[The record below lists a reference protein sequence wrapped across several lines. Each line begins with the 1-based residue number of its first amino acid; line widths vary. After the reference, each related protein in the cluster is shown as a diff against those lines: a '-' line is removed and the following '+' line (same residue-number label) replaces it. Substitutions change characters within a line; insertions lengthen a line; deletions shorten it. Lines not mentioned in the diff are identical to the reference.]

1 MRVKLTSILCV
12 SLCLAACGGGQ
23 KPAEEPAA
31 ESSAESSKDSSDSG
45 DSESDKSAESKSDD
59 AADKKDDAKEAKK
72 DKGEKKDDSSAS
84 DTSGP
89 KVTRTPRDIL
99 TAPDV
104 IFMFSF
110 NQSDMKDAAEKRCDS
125 EVKDNPKKRA
135 DCMTKEK
142 KKIEADGIAFKQE
155 KGNWYWLTIQ
165 RKGKTLV
172 NLHMVPIEFGK
183 EDDHSIV
190 LKPVGKD
197 EGKLRG
203 GAPGETKVEVPNE
216 YEIVIQDPKLGKM
229 VYEAKIGLTDK

>member
-1 MRVKLTSILCV
+1 
-12 SLCLAACGGGQ
+12 LCLAACGGGQ

-31 ESSAESSKDSSDSG
+31 ESSAESSKDASEASDG
-45 DSESDKSAESKSDD
+45 ASEKGADAKSDD
-59 AADKKDDAKEAKK
+59 AAEKKDDAKEAKK
-72 DKGEKKDDSSAS
+72 DKGEKKEDSSAS

-110 NQSDMKDAAEKRCDS
+110 NQSDMKDAAEKQCDK

-135 DCMTKEK
+135 ECMTKQK

-172 NLHMVPIEFGK
+172 NLHKVPVEFGK
-183 EDDHSIV
+183 EDEHSIV